1 MMTFS
6 EEFKN
11 LVKAHMR
18 HSLCSTPISI
28 QSRVYFDGEEI
39 SNLRSELP
47 KHGKLTLKEVEE
59 IWLNTVNNRPA
70 NDKRPIEWHFVQAI
84 EERHGI
90 K

>member
-1 MMTFS
+1 MK
-6 EEFKN
+6 EELIELLK
-11 LVKAHMR
+11 KHIK
-18 HSLCSTPISI
+18 HSLCTTPISV
-28 QSRVYFDGEEI
+28 QSRVYFDAEEI

-47 KHGKLTLKEVEE
+47 KHEKLTLKEVEE